1 MPYADSKETVPKQEF
16 SRRFA
21 KESITKNQA
30 LDVKRNLKLLE
41 NVNITN
47 MCRTIMEGLCF
58 INPPFLQENFMWWNR
73 IIFGIDGYE
82 VVMWFLTYSMMGWL
96 VESIYMSFCN
106 HKITNRGFAKGPFC
120 PIYGFGAL
128 TVFFILRPYSDNS
141 ILLFFLGSFLA
152 TTLEFLTA
160 LVMKRIFGE
169 IWWDYHEKPF
179 NYRGIICLESS
190 IAWGFYTL
198 FLFMFLQNIVAA
210 FVAMIPVRAGRVI
223 GNLILIGYIMDFSA
237 TIYRQKKENLQE
249 SMDEEQIQQIEQAKD
264 KMKDNFLT

>member
-1 MPYADSKETVPKQEF
+1 
-16 SRRFA
+16 
-21 KESITKNQA
+21 
-30 LDVKRNLKLLE
+30 
-41 NVNITN
+41 
-47 MCRTIMEGLCF
+47 
-58 INPPFLQENFMWWNR
+58 MWWNR

-128 TVFFILRPYSDNS
+128 TVFFVLRPYSDNS

-160 LVMKRIFGE
+160 LVMKHIFGE

-190 IAWGFYTL
+190 IAWGFYKL

-264 KMKDNFLT
+264 KMKDNFWT

>member
-1 MPYADSKETVPKQEF
+1 
-16 SRRFA
+16 
-21 KESITKNQA
+21 
-30 LDVKRNLKLLE
+30 
-41 NVNITN
+41 
-47 MCRTIMEGLCF
+47 
-58 INPPFLQENFMWWNR
+58 MWWNR

-169 IWWDYHEKPF
+169 IWWDYHEKLF

-210 FVAMIPVRAGRVI
+210 FVAMIPVRAGRAI

>member
-1 MPYADSKETVPKQEF
+1 
-16 SRRFA
+16 
-21 KESITKNQA
+21 
-30 LDVKRNLKLLE
+30 
-41 NVNITN
+41 
-47 MCRTIMEGLCF
+47 
-58 INPPFLQENFMWWNR
+58 MWWNR

-210 FVAMIPVRAGRVI
+210 FVAMIPVRAGRAI

-249 SMDEEQIQQIEQAKD
+249 NMDEEQIQQIEQAKD

>member
-1 MPYADSKETVPKQEF
+1 
-16 SRRFA
+16 
-21 KESITKNQA
+21 
-30 LDVKRNLKLLE
+30 
-41 NVNITN
+41 
-47 MCRTIMEGLCF
+47 
-58 INPPFLQENFMWWNR
+58 MWWNR

-128 TVFFILRPYSDNS
+128 TVFFVLRPYSDNS

-160 LVMKRIFGE
+160 LVMKHIFGE

-223 GNLILIGYIMDFSA
+223 GNLILIGYILDFSA

>member
-1 MPYADSKETVPKQEF
+1 
-16 SRRFA
+16 
-21 KESITKNQA
+21 
-30 LDVKRNLKLLE
+30 
-41 NVNITN
+41 
-47 MCRTIMEGLCF
+47 
-58 INPPFLQENFMWWNR
+58 MWWNR

-128 TVFFILRPYSDNS
+128 TVFFVLRPYSDNS

-210 FVAMIPVRAGRVI
+210 LVAMIPVRAGRAI

>member
-1 MPYADSKETVPKQEF
+1 
-16 SRRFA
+16 
-21 KESITKNQA
+21 
-30 LDVKRNLKLLE
+30 
-41 NVNITN
+41 
-47 MCRTIMEGLCF
+47 
-58 INPPFLQENFMWWNR
+58 MWWNR

-128 TVFFILRPYSDNS
+128 TVFFVLRPYSDNS

-249 SMDEEQIQQIEQAKD
+249 STDEEQIQQNEQAKD

>member
-1 MPYADSKETVPKQEF
+1 
-16 SRRFA
+16 
-21 KESITKNQA
+21 
-30 LDVKRNLKLLE
+30 
-41 NVNITN
+41 
-47 MCRTIMEGLCF
+47 
-58 INPPFLQENFMWWNR
+58 MWWNR

-106 HKITNRGFAKGPFC
+106 HKIMNRGFAKGPFC

>member
-1 MPYADSKETVPKQEF
+1 
-16 SRRFA
+16 
-21 KESITKNQA
+21 
-30 LDVKRNLKLLE
+30 
-41 NVNITN
+41 
-47 MCRTIMEGLCF
+47 
-58 INPPFLQENFMWWNR
+58 MWWNR

-128 TVFFILRPYSDNS
+128 TVFFVLRPYSDNS

-160 LVMKRIFGE
+160 LVMKHIFGE

-237 TIYRQKKENLQE
+237 TIFRQKKENLQE

>member
-1 MPYADSKETVPKQEF
+1 
-16 SRRFA
+16 
-21 KESITKNQA
+21 
-30 LDVKRNLKLLE
+30 
-41 NVNITN
+41 
-47 MCRTIMEGLCF
+47 
-58 INPPFLQENFMWWNR
+58 MWWNR

-82 VVMWFLTYSMMGWL
+82 VVMWFLNYSMMGWL

-128 TVFFILRPYSDNS
+128 TVFFVLRPYSDNS

-210 FVAMIPVRAGRVI
+210 FVAMIPVRAGRAI

-237 TIYRQKKENLQE
+237 TIYRQKKENLRE

>member
-1 MPYADSKETVPKQEF
+1 
-16 SRRFA
+16 
-21 KESITKNQA
+21 
-30 LDVKRNLKLLE
+30 
-41 NVNITN
+41 
-47 MCRTIMEGLCF
+47 
-58 INPPFLQENFMWWNR
+58 MWWNR

-82 VVMWFLTYSMMGWL
+82 VVMWFLTYSIMGWL

-128 TVFFILRPYSDNS
+128 TVFFILSPYSDNS

-210 FVAMIPVRAGRVI
+210 FVAMIPVRAGRAI

>member
-1 MPYADSKETVPKQEF
+1 
-16 SRRFA
+16 
-21 KESITKNQA
+21 
-30 LDVKRNLKLLE
+30 
-41 NVNITN
+41 
-47 MCRTIMEGLCF
+47 
-58 INPPFLQENFMWWNR
+58 MWWNR

-128 TVFFILRPYSDNS
+128 MVFFILRPYSDNS

-210 FVAMIPVRAGRVI
+210 FVAMIPVRAGRAI

>member
-1 MPYADSKETVPKQEF
+1 
-16 SRRFA
+16 
-21 KESITKNQA
+21 
-30 LDVKRNLKLLE
+30 
-41 NVNITN
+41 
-47 MCRTIMEGLCF
+47 
-58 INPPFLQENFMWWNR
+58 MWWNR

-96 VESIYMSFCN
+96 VESIYLSFCY

-210 FVAMIPVRAGRVI
+210 FVAMIPVRAGRAI

-237 TIYRQKKENLQE
+237 TIYRQKKENLRE